1 MLSHQTTGDFEE
13 QAALLQGWNQEYAQV
28 SSGMFKG
35 SISEMAFDDTH
46 LFLEYS
52 SQNLFQSGRLP
63 DDRIAVGVPLKA
75 GSNGMFCGMPC
86 DQESMHVFSGSKGF
100 EFFSPS
106 QLMMGG
112 ISVRRDKLLENF
124 TEEEKDIVVR
134 RCDEAQLIKLDG
146 SKISSVGGFMAGVFE
161 MVQGNPALLENTS
174 TRASL
179 NKTVASLLTECLLEN
194 SAVSE
199 KPISNEKCWSIIGQT
214 RELVAQQSES
224 PISVA
229 ELCRH
234 LGVSRR
240 TLQYCFTNMLGTSP
254 VVYLR
259 TERLNNVR
267 RMLRTANS
275 VTEAAAHWGFWHFG
289 HFSQEYKRMFGELPS
304 TTFKRVRNLN

>member
-1 MLSHQTTGDFEE
+1 L
-13 QAALLQGWNQEYAQV
+13 
-28 SSGMFKG
+28 
-35 SISEMAFDDTH
+35 
-46 LFLEYS
+46 
-52 SQNLFQSGRLP
+52 
-63 DDRIAVGVPLKA
+63 
-75 GSNGMFCGMPC
+75 FCGTPC
-86 DQESMHVFSGSKGF
+86 DQESMHIFSGSKGF

-112 ISVRRDKLLENF
+112 ISVNRDNLLQQL
-124 TEEEKDIVVR
+124 TAEEQEIVLQR
-134 RCDEAQLIKLDG
+134 SDEAQLIKLD
-146 SKISSVGGFMAGVFE
+146 SNKISSFGGFMAGVFE
-161 MVQGNPALLENTS
+161 MVQANPALLERTS

-179 NKTVASLLTECLLEN
+179 NRTVTSLLTECLLEN
-194 SAVSE
+194 SAVNE

-214 RELVAQQSES
+214 RELVAQQSEA

-304 TTFKRVRNLN
+304 TTFKRMRNLN